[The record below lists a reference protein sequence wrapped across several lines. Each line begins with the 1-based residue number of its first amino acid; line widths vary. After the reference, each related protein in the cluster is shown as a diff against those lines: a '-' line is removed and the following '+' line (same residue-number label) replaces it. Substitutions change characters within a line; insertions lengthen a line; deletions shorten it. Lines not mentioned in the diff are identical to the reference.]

1 MNIGLIIEKY
11 ILDSLKVGDHR
22 KDIDHDESLIAKGV
36 IDSLFI
42 LQLVSFLEEEFDVTI
57 DDNEVT
63 PDNFET
69 INVMKSLIGNKLQED
84 GEHG

>member
-69 INVMKSLIGNKLQED
+69 INVMESLIGNKLQQD